1 MARKKKIIIDK
12 DDICYEEE
20 SEEIG
25 FDTPT
30 DLPGNPIGCFN
41 FTGAAADEMI
51 FETKVA
57 PNKISTPSSTKN
69 SRPAPTIPKSKPT
82 ELPDMRKLSI
92 VNGLAPLVNGE
103 KLDYKRSYMLRFSTI
118 KRLEQLKAL
127 HPDIVYMSSLVDLA
141 INHYFEYLTRETRLK
156 F

>member
-1 MARKKKIIIDK
+1 MARKKKFIIDK

-20 SEEIG
+20 CEEIG

-30 DLPGNPIGCFN
+30 TLPGNTIGSFG
-41 FTGAAADEMI
+41 FTAAADDEMI
-51 FETKVA
+51 FETKA
-57 PNKISTPSSTKN
+57 TPSKFSTPSSTKN
-69 SRPAPTIPKSKPT
+69 STPTPTIPKSKPT
-82 ELPDMRKLSI
+82 ELPDMRKISI

-141 INHYFEYLTRETRLK
+141 INHYFECFTKEN
-156 F
+156 